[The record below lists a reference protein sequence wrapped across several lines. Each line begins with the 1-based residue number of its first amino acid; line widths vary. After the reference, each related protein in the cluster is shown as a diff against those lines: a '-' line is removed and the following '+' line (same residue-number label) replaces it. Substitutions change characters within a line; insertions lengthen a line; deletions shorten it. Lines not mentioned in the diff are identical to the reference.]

1 MNTPVV
7 ASPFF
12 LTLLMMVGLIFFIRA
27 SVKDRTEQI
36 ELLTSESEDSI
47 LPKLQNYF
55 DERAYRVVAVDPAT
69 SEVTFQG
76 FVQPSLFLAIF
87 LSFLSGLGLSCLVL
101 VLFMLF
107 PQMSKWFWLI
117 LLFAPVAG
125 IFYWQQAGRLEKVL
139 LSINSK
145 TVDNQ
150 TQNIIRVTGHR
161 DELIQLRQN
170 LSFK

>member
-1 MNTPVV
+1 
-7 ASPFF
+7 
-12 LTLLMMVGLIFFIRA
+12 MMVGLVFFIRA

-36 ELLTSESEDSI
+36 ELLTSESEDRI

-55 DERAYRVVAVDPAT
+55 DERAYRVVAVDPVT

-107 PQMSKWFWLI
+107 PQMSKWFWSI

-125 IFYWQQAGRLEKVL
+125 IFYWQQAGRLEKIL
-139 LSINSK
+139 LSIKSK
-145 TVDNQ
+145 TIDNQ

-170 LSFK
+170 LSFKQS